1 MFTPQQI
8 KSFSERETPFY
19 FYDTKLLSSTL
30 TALKTASKGYH
41 VHYAL
46 KANAHPTL
54 LNLIRNEGFG
64 ADCVSGNEIK
74 RAIECGFKNSE
85 IAFAGVGKSDK
96 EIEYA
101 LHHSIFCFNVES
113 VQELQIIND
122 LAAKRNS
129 IANIALRI
137 NPNVDAYTHKY
148 IT

>member
-1 MFTPQQI
+1 MFTQQHI
-8 KSFSERETPFY
+8 DSFSRRETPFY
-19 FYDTKLLSSTL
+19 FYDTKLLAKTL
-30 TALKTASKGYH
+30 TALKSASKGYH

-54 LNLIRNEGFG
+54 LNMIRNEQFG

-101 LHHSIFCFNVES
+101 LHQNIFCFNAES
-113 VQELQIIND
+113 
-122 LAAKRNS
+122 
-129 IANIALRI
+129 
-137 NPNVDAYTHKY
+137 
-148 IT
+148 